1 MPNPIPVMVLGRLAI
16 DKNWQGQGIGAS
28 LLKDAVLRTVK
39 VSHDAGIR
47 TLLVHAISKS
57 AKHFYKQYGFIESPL
72 EAMTLMLSLKDIK
85 KYF

>member
-47 TLLVHAISKS
+47 TLLVHAIS
-57 AKHFYKQYGFIESPL
+57 
-72 EAMTLMLSLKDIK
+72 T
-85 KYF
+85 